1 MTGTVSEAEL
11 ADLIRRLSSEEDLS
25 SLMLASS
32 SSSISWSSSAMSS
45 QTMVGWRFG
54 GPIEV
59 EEVEEGA
66 EEAAEVAV
74 VEFEDWQAAVFSCIW
89 ANLFVSSIEVL
100 LAVTPLAVISLPQ
113 FICSEN
119 LVDPR
124 GYHCHSATSSAA
136 AADAK
141 GSSTELESKR
151 FNGCP
156 AVPPPPPPPLLT
168 VRLIGACQWANR
180 LIAKSLAGAVDGRER
195 AFQCQLGSCQPASQ
209 PAS

>member
-1 MTGTVSEAEL
+1 MCVCVCISDIEL
-11 ADLIRRLSSEEDLS
+11 E
-25 SLMLASS
+25 M
-32 SSSISWSSSAMSS
+32 
-45 QTMVGWRFG
+45 
-54 GPIEV
+54 
-59 EEVEEGA
+59 
-66 EEAAEVAV
+66 VAV
-74 VEFEDWQAAVFSCIW
+74 QHELPWLYSRSDPFE
-89 ANLFVSSIEVL
+89 
-100 LAVTPLAVISLPQ
+100 
-113 FICSEN
+113 CS

-124 GYHCHSATSSAA
+124 GYHCHSATSTA

-156 AVPPPPPPPLLT
+156 AVPPPPPPLLT

-209 PAS
+209 LAIYPAWQSINYTLHTVQGRTNCSRTIRLAGCRRQRL

>member
-1 MTGTVSEAEL
+1 MCVCVCISDIEL
-11 ADLIRRLSSEEDLS
+11 E
-25 SLMLASS
+25 M
-32 SSSISWSSSAMSS
+32 
-45 QTMVGWRFG
+45 
-54 GPIEV
+54 
-59 EEVEEGA
+59 
-66 EEAAEVAV
+66 VAV
-74 VEFEDWQAAVFSCIW
+74 QHELPWLYSRSDPFE
-89 ANLFVSSIEVL
+89 
-100 LAVTPLAVISLPQ
+100 
-113 FICSEN
+113 CS

-156 AVPPPPPPPLLT
+156 AVLPPPPLLT

-209 PAS
+209 PASHLSSLAVDQLYSAHRTGQNELFQNDPSRWLSSSKIMTLSRACSSTSSFVIRLNWLAIYY

>member
-113 FICSEN
+113 FICSEKWWWWWCI
-119 LVDPR
+119 DPLPPVLLLAIVVAISVVFED
-124 GYHCHSATSSAA
+124 CEKKTLQS
-136 AADAK
+136 
-141 GSSTELESKR
+141 LKR
-151 FNGCP
+151 
-156 AVPPPPPPPLLT
+156 
-168 VRLIGACQWANR
+168 
-180 LIAKSLAGAVDGRER
+180 RER
-195 AFQCQLGSCQPASQ
+195 S
-209 PAS
+209 